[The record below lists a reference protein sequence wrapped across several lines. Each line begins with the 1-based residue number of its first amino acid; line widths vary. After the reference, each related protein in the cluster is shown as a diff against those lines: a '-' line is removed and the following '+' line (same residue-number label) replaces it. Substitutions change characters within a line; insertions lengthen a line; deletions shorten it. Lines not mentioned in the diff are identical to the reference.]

1 MPKHGKK
8 YLEVLK
14 LIDRRKR
21 YDIDEAIALVK
32 KIGYANFDESV
43 EVSIRLGVDP
53 RHAEQNVRGTVVLP
67 HGIGK
72 ERRVLVFARG
82 DKAQEAIDAGADYVG
97 AEDLVAKI
105 SEGWTDFDVAIATPD
120 MMGLVGRL
128 GKILGPR
135 GLMPNPKV
143 GTVTNDIANTVKELK
158 QGRVEFRVDRF
169 GIIHTVIGKKS
180 FDETRLKENFN
191 ALMNAVLRA
200 KPSGVKGQYVR
211 SVALATSMSPGIKV
225 DPLKATR
232 VSAL

>member
-8 YLEVLK
+8 YLNSLK

-21 YDIDEAIALVK
+21 YELDEAISLVK
-32 KIGYANFDESV
+32 QVSYANFDEAI
-43 EVSIRLGVDP
+43 EVSINLGVDP
-53 RHAEQNVRGTVVLP
+53 RHAEQNIRGTVVLP

-72 ERRVLVFARG
+72 TRRVLVFARG

-97 AEDLVAKI
+97 AEDLIGKI
-105 SEGWTDFDVAIATPD
+105 NEGWTDFDVAIATPD

-143 GTVTNDIANTVKELK
+143 GTVTTDIANAVKELK
-158 QGRVEFRVDRF
+158 KGRVEFRVDKF
-169 GIIHTVIGKKS
+169 GIIHTVIGRKS
-180 FDETRLKENFN
+180 FEEDRLKENFS

-200 KPSGVKGQYVR
+200 KPAGVKGQYVKGI
-211 SVALATSMSPGIKV
+211 SFATSMSPGIKI
-225 DPLKATR
+225 DPLKATK
-232 VSAL
+232 VSAI

>member
-1 MPKHGKK
+1 MPKRGKK
-8 YLEVLK
+8 YLEALK

-21 YDIDEAIALVK
+21 YDLDEAIALLK
-32 KIGYANFDESV
+32 KVSYANFDESV

-82 DKAQEAIDAGADYVG
+82 EKAQEAIDAGADYVG

-143 GTVTNDIANTVKELK
+143 GTVTMDIANTVKEMK

-169 GIIHTVIGKKS
+169 GIIHTVIGKRS
-180 FDETRLKENFN
+180 FEEDKLKENFN

-200 KPSGVKGQYVR
+200 KPAGVKGQYVR
-211 SVALATSMSPGIKV
+211 SVALSTTMSPGIKL
-225 DPLKATR
+225 DPLRATR

>member
-1 MPKHGKK
+1 MPKRGKK
-8 YLEVLK
+8 YLEALK
-14 LIDRRKR
+14 LVDRRKR
-21 YDIDEAIALVK
+21 YDVDEAIALLK
-32 KIGYANFDESV
+32 KVSYANFDESV
-43 EVSIRLGVDP
+43 EVAIRLGVDP

-82 DKAQEAIDAGADYVG
+82 EKAQEAIDAGADYVG

-143 GTVTNDIANTVKELK
+143 GTVTMDIANTVKELK

-169 GIIHTVIGKKS
+169 GIIHTVIGKRS
-180 FDETRLKENFN
+180 FEDSKLKENFN
-191 ALMNAVLRA
+191 ALMSAVLRA
-200 KPSGVKGQYVR
+200 KPAGVKGQYVR
-211 SVALATSMSPGIKV
+211 SVAFSTTMSPGIKV
-225 DPLKATR
+225 DPLRAIR
-232 VSAL
+232 ASAV